1 MLVLEIAAEA
11 VVRAESVAEA
21 VRLALEELFSEGEA
35 EVLADA
41 DEESVSEP
49 VVEDEPVACSE
60 RKKKKGVGERR
71 GLAAARACVGK
82 PCECN
87 AGQDS
92 PME

>member
-21 VRLALEELFSEGEA
+21 VRLALEELVSEGEA

-60 RKKKKGVGERR
+60 RKRKEAERGGGEARISCCQGAR
-71 GLAAARACVGK
+71 GEA
-82 PCECN
+82 
-87 AGQDS
+87 
-92 PME
+92 M